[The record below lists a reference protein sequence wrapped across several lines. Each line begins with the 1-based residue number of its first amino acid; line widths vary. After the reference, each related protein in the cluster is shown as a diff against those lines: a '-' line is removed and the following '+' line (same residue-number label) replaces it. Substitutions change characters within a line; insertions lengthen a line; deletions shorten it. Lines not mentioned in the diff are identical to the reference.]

1 MSKNAHGISIVAVFL
16 LAVSCSP
23 QLPSPTPGDVAASAS
38 LSADAISM
46 VIEEI
51 TCPGSFTLVRVLVEA
66 PRSYWG
72 DLSET
77 PPPHAM
83 LRDPQLAD
91 ELGHAY
97 RVDNAWGDQPYTD
110 PSKGTL
116 GFRLTAAFQGL
127 ACDVKALT
135 FTSAALLGGIPSDG
149 NFRVDVR
156 DRTLG
161 DSWRPPGVIGL
172 AGIAI
177 PIDELRIVLLSSLE
191 DGATLQQP
199 ALEFQARPIEDRG
212 LRLECL
218 DILWIAPDVDTD
230 SMGRSCEAGTSLITS
245 SIAGGPLA
253 PLLEGRQLPWNEI
266 ELRAFGSVV
275 LVEPRTLVWHL
286 E

>member
-1 MSKNAHGISIVAVFL
+1 MSKNAHGISIVALFL
-16 LAVSCSP
+16 LAASCSP
-23 QLPSPTPGDVAASAS
+23 QLPSPTPVDVAASAS

-72 DLSET
+72 DLGQT

-83 LRDPQLAD
+83 LRDPQLID

-97 RVDNAWGDQPYTD
+97 RVDNAWGEPPYTD

-116 GFRLTAAFQGL
+116 GFRLTAAFQEL
-127 ACDVKALT
+127 ACDVKELT
-135 FTSAALLGGIPSDG
+135 FTSSVLLGGIPPDG
-149 NFRVDVR
+149 NFRVDVQ

-161 DSWRPPGVIGL
+161 DSWRPSGVIGL

-177 PIDELRIVLLSSLE
+177 PVDGLRIVLLSSLE
-191 DGATLQQP
+191 DGATLEQP
-199 ALEFQARPIEDRG
+199 ALEFQTRPVEDRG

-230 SMGRSCEAGTSLITS
+230 SIGRSCEAGSSLITS
-245 SIAGGPLA
+245 SIVGGPLA

>member
-1 MSKNAHGISIVAVFL
+1 
-16 LAVSCSP
+16 
-23 QLPSPTPGDVAASAS
+23 
-38 LSADAISM
+38 M

-51 TCPGSFTLVRVLVEA
+51 SCPGSHTLVRVLVETD
-66 PRSYWG
+66 RSYWG
-72 DLSET
+72 DLGET

-83 LRDPQLAD
+83 LRDPRLTD

-97 RVDNAWGDQPYTD
+97 RVDNEWGDPPYTD

-127 ACDVKALT
+127 ACDAKELT
-135 FTSAALLGGIPSDG
+135 FTSAVLLGGIPSDG

-161 DSWRPPGVIGL
+161 DNWRPPGVIGL
-172 AGIAI
+172 AGMAI
-177 PIDELRIVLLSSLE
+177 PVDELRIALLSSLE
-191 DGATLQQP
+191 DGTTLQRP
-199 ALEFQARPIEDRG
+199 ALELQARPIEERG

-218 DILWIAPDVDTD
+218 DFLWIAPDVDTEN
-230 SMGRSCEAGTSLITS
+230 MGRSCEVDSSLITS
-245 SIAGGPLA
+245 SIIGGPLV
-253 PLLEGRQLPWNEI
+253 PLLEGRPLPWSEI

-275 LVEPRTLVWHL
+275 LVEPRTLVWQF